1 MKKDLWKQ
9 IYQYVL
15 GVIVV
20 AIAAFAFYLLAR
32 HAVPDGNRDVI
43 MVLVGV
49 FASQFNSVVQYF
61 FGSSKGSADKNE
73 MISNGGKNSVL

>member
-1 MKKDLWKQ
+1 MTKKLWQQ

-15 GVIVV
+15 GVVV
-20 AIAAFAFYLLAR
+20 VFIAAFAFYLLAKW
-32 HAVPDGNRDVI
+32 AIPEGNRDVI

-73 MISNGGKNSVL
+73 LLEQKKPS